1 MLFFNITKFY
11 IKCRNYDLSLRYCI
25 VFITLFRLPGFSSS
39 PDPEIIALA
48 LSTYRKFKS
57 WSISANSSLEQVVLL

>member
-11 IKCRNYDLSLRYCI
+11 IKCRNYDLSLRI
-25 VFITLFRLPGFSSS
+25 LHSFHHPFRLAGFSSS

-57 WSISANSSLEQVVLL
+57 WSISANSSLEQAVLI